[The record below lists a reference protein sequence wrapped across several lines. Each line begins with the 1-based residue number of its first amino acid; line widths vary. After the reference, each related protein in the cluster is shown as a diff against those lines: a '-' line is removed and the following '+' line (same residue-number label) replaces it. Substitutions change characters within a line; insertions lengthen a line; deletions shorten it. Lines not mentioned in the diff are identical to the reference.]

1 MSSKEWTAQHEDVQI
16 LMSTDKLAMKL
27 NIKMA
32 DKENSKYISERSMDF
47 RSLPLEQDE
56 LVLDDYLCSIYE
68 LMYRDINLKKE
79 EQGND

>member
-1 MSSKEWTAQHEDVQI
+1 MSSKEWAAQHEDVEI
-16 LMSTDKLAMKL
+16 LMSTDRLAMKL

-32 DKENSKYISERSMDF
+32 DKENPKYISDRSMDF

-68 LMYRDINLKKE
+68 MMYRNIKLQRGE
-79 EQGND
+79 ATT